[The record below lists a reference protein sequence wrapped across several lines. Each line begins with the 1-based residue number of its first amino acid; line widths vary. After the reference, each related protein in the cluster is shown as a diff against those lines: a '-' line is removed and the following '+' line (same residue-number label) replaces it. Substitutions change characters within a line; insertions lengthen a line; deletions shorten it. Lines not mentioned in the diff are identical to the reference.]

1 MQGPRE
7 RTERKK
13 LKSNL
18 FKKRWRRE
26 KRLTLV
32 AILAIVGVG
41 TMLPQFLHPG
51 STRGF
56 SKDTDSSPA
65 F

>member
-1 MQGPRE
+1 
-7 RTERKK
+7 
-13 LKSNL
+13 L

-41 TMLPQFLHPG
+41 TMLPQFLDPV
-51 STRGF
+51 STRVF